1 MANYHLNMSYG
12 KVGKTNAHFD
22 YITASGK
29 YTGKEKE
36 LVYEAHNMPDWVTS
50 AKEFWDLADKNERI
64 NGRTYREVRVSLP
77 EELTKE
83 ENIEL
88 LNQFLKENFS
98 GHYYSVVIHDK
109 ETQPD
114 FEFVEKHKNIHAHI
128 MFCPRVIDDIER
140 KDPGKYFKKSNSK
153 HPERGGAVKDEKWNE
168 VKTLLKL
175 RKDWEILQNKHL
187 EKHNINERVSCESL
201 KKQRQK
207 ALEEGDL
214 DKYEKLNRD
223 PINIDHV
230 TLNKTNKSEYEKK
243 MIEEF
248 NLNREIRYYKDKIYE
263 QVIKERARNKEIINE
278 FDSTISQKE
287 KENAY
292 NELLAKRNQIKKNN
306 SLIDELQ
313 NINIKNEVYS
323 RLIPEYKEK
332 ANKLISLIKMQEN
345 MTEEE
350 FNLLAQKYNELKI
363 MEATI
368 TQEIF
373 DKEKEKVINDI
384 AKNIEKLEKENHKL
398 NDEVQDIFIKN
409 ANNREFYKDLEN
421 HYQNN
426 DSKKTIN
433 NIILTNQEKEKIK
446 RKIELIDLQ
455 LSNSRKTTLN
465 ILSKKKYIPLEKEI
479 NRLKEKLESKQNLG
493 ATEEAKILKE
503 LISQKEKELKNIE
516 IKCTK
521 DMDKFIRIKES
532 FEKKLHN
539 NKAELNIKLQAINK
553 SIDQNSYELL
563 LSNKE
568 VREHLSNVIKNN
580 KQSIEFNN
588 QKLERLRFIK
598 KTLNKDIKEL
608 EIIAYLSLTRGKYG
622 KLQDQI
628 SDKIDKIEKIDI
640 ELIKLKES
648 KLFNFLAIRKL
659 EKEKALLEEETNK
672 LSKEFNDLKSSISQK
687 DLTDE
692 ISRIK
697 TSLDEKEA
705 KIDNQIQDILNENR
719 ELNSTNNICYDL
731 YDEYQNSEDKNIY
744 EKSFDLFFGDNKGM
758 TKSTGAWNI
767 KVHDEKEKVIR
778 L

>member
-1 MANYHLNMSYG
+1 MANYYLNMSYG

-36 LVYEAHNMPDWVTS
+36 LVYENHNMPDWVTS
-50 AKEFWDLADKNERI
+50 AKEFWNLADKNERI
-64 NGRTYREVRVSLP
+64 NGRTYREVRISLP

-128 MFCPRVIDDIER
+128 MFCPRIIDNVER
-140 KDPGKYFKKSNSK
+140 KDPEKYFKKSNSK

-168 VKTLLKL
+168 LETLLKL
-175 RKDWEILQNKHL
+175 RKDWEVLQNQHL
-187 EKHNINERVSCESL
+187 KKHNINERVSCESL
-201 KKQRQK
+201 KSQRQK
-207 ALEEGDL
+207 ALEEGDH
-214 DKYEKLNRD
+214 DKYEKLNRA
-223 PINIDHV
+223 PINIDHT
-230 TLNKTNKSEYEKK
+230 TLNKVNKSEYEKK
-243 MIEEF
+243 LIEEF
-248 NLNREIRYYKDKIYE
+248 NLNREIRYYKDKVYE
-263 QVIKERARNKEIINE
+263 EIIKERTKNKEIIND
-278 FDSTISQKE
+278 FNASISKKE

-292 NELLAKRNQIKKNN
+292 NELLAKRSQIEKNN

-332 ANKLISLIKMQEN
+332 ANELISLIKAQEN

-350 FNLLAQKYNELKI
+350 FNSLAQKYNELKI

-368 TQEIF
+368 NQETF
-373 DKEKEKVINDI
+373 DKEKENVINDI
-384 AKNIEKLEKENHKL
+384 TKNIEKLKKENYKL
-398 NDEVQDIFIKN
+398 NNEIQDIFAKN
-409 ANNREFYKDLEN
+409 THNKEFYSELEN

-433 NIILTNQEKEKIK
+433 NIILANQEKEKIK

-465 ILSKKKYIPLEKEI
+465 ILSKKKYVPLEKEI
-479 NRLKEKLESKQNLG
+479 NRLKEKLETKQNLG

-503 LISQKEKELKNIE
+503 LISQKEKELKDIE

-521 DMDKFIRIKES
+521 DMDKFVRIKES

-553 SIDQNSYELL
+553 SIEQNSRELL

-580 KQSIEFNN
+580 KQSIELNN

-608 EIIAYLSLTRGKYG
+608 EIIAYLSLTKGKYG
-622 KLQDQI
+622 KLQDNI
-628 SDKIDKIEKIDI
+628 ANNIDKMEKIDI
-640 ELIKLKES
+640 ELIKLKEN

-659 EKEKALLEEETNK
+659 EKEKSLLEEETNK
-672 LSKEFNDLKSSISQK
+672 LSKEFNDLKSSISSK

-692 ISRIK
+692 ISRVK
-697 TSLDEKEA
+697 TSLDEKET
-705 KIDNQIQDILNENR
+705 KIDEQIEDLLNENK

-731 YDEYQNSEDKNIY
+731 YNEYQNSENKNIY
-744 EKSFDLFFGDNKGM
+744 EKSFDFFCGDNRGM
-758 TKSTGAWNI
+758 TKNTGSWNI
-767 KVHDEKEKVIR
+767 KIHDEKEKVIR

>member
-36 LVYEAHNMPDWVTS
+36 LVYENHNMPDWVTS

-64 NGRTYREVRVSLP
+64 NGRTYREVRISLP

-168 VKTLLKL
+168 VETLLKL

-201 KKQRQK
+201 EKQRQK

-230 TLNKTNKSEYEKK
+230 TLNKVNKSEYEKK

-263 QVIKERARNKEIINE
+263 QVIKERARNKEIIDE

-292 NELLAKRNQIKKNN
+292 NKLASNRNKIDINN
-306 SLIDELQ
+306 ALIDELQ

-323 RLIPEYKEK
+323 RLIPGYEDKLNE
-332 ANKLISLIKMQEN
+332 LISLMKEHEVFTQ
-345 MTEEE
+345 EE
-350 FNLLAQKYNELKI
+350 FDLIAQKYNELKL

-368 TQEIF
+368 GNEEF
-373 DKEKEKVINDI
+373 NKEKESVVNEI
-384 AKNIEKLEKENHKL
+384 AATIEKLKKENNKL
-398 NDEVQDIFIKN
+398 NDEIKDIFVKN
-409 ANNREFYKDLEN
+409 VNNKEFHKELEN

-426 DSKKTIN
+426 NSKKAIN
-433 NIILTNQEKEKIK
+433 NIILANQEKQKLERRID
-446 RKIELIDLQ
+446 LIDLQ

-465 ILSKKKYIPLEKEI
+465 ILSKKKYVPLEKEVAK
-479 NRLKEKLESKQNLG
+479 LKNELESKQNLG
-493 ATEEAKILKE
+493 ATGEVKILKE
-503 LISQKEKELKNIE
+503 LLAKKEKELKDIE
-516 IKCTK
+516 ISCTK

-539 NKAELNIKLQAINK
+539 NRAELNFKLKAANL
-553 SIDQNSYELL
+553 SIEQNSKELL
-563 LSNKE
+563 LSNKD
-568 VREHLSNVIKNN
+568 VRSHLSDVIENNN
-580 KQSIEFNN
+580 KSIELNN
-588 QKLERLRFIK
+588 QKLEKLRFIK
-598 KTLNKDIKEL
+598 KTLNKDIKDFN
-608 EIIAYLSLTRGKYG
+608 II
-622 KLQDQI
+622 
-628 SDKIDKIEKIDI
+628 
-640 ELIKLKES
+640 
-648 KLFNFLAIRKL
+648 
-659 EKEKALLEEETNK
+659 
-672 LSKEFNDLKSSISQK
+672 
-687 DLTDE
+687 
-692 ISRIK
+692 
-697 TSLDEKEA
+697 LD
-705 KIDNQIQDILNENR
+705 
-719 ELNSTNNICYDL
+719 
-731 YDEYQNSEDKNIY
+731 
-744 EKSFDLFFGDNKGM
+744 
-758 TKSTGAWNI
+758 
-767 KVHDEKEKVIR
+767 
-778 L
+778 

>member
-36 LVYEAHNMPDWVTS
+36 LAYENHNMPDWVTS
-50 AKEFWDLADKNERI
+50 AKEFWNLADKNERI
-64 NGRTYREVRVSLP
+64 NGRTYREVRISLP

-98 GHYYSVVIHDK
+98 GHYYSVVVHDK

-128 MFCPRVIDDIER
+128 MFCPRIIDNVER
-140 KDPGKYFKKSNSK
+140 KDPEKYFKKSNSK

-168 VKTLLKL
+168 LETLLKL
-175 RKDWEILQNKHL
+175 RKDWEVLQNQHL

-201 KKQRQK
+201 KNQRQK
-207 ALEEGDL
+207 ALEEGDQ
-214 DKYEKLNRD
+214 DKYEKLNRA
-223 PINIDHV
+223 PINIDHT
-230 TLNKTNKSEYEKK
+230 TLNKVNKSEYEKK
-243 MIEEF
+243 LIEEF
-248 NLNREIRYYKDKIYE
+248 NLNREIRYYKDKVYE
-263 QVIKERARNKEIINE
+263 EIIKERAKNKEIIND
-278 FDSTISQKE
+278 FNASISQKE

-292 NELLAKRNQIKKNN
+292 NELLAKRSQIDKNN

-332 ANKLISLIKMQEN
+332 ANELISLIKAQEN

-350 FNLLAQKYNELKI
+350 FNSLAQKYNELKI
-363 MEATI
+363 METTI
-368 TQEIF
+368 NQETF
-373 DKEKEKVINDI
+373 DKEKENVINDI
-384 AKNIEKLEKENHKL
+384 TKNIEKLKKENHKL
-398 NDEVQDIFIKN
+398 NNEIQDIFAKN
-409 ANNREFYKDLEN
+409 THNKEFYSELEN

-433 NIILTNQEKEKIK
+433 NIILANQEKEKIK

-465 ILSKKKYIPLEKEI
+465 ILSKKKYVPLEKEI
-479 NRLKEKLESKQNLG
+479 NRLKEKLETKQNLG

-503 LISQKEKELKNIE
+503 LISQKEKELKDIE

-521 DMDKFIRIKES
+521 DMDKFVRIKES

-553 SIDQNSYELL
+553 SIEQNSRELL

-580 KQSIEFNN
+580 KQSIELNN

-608 EIIAYLSLTRGKYG
+608 EIIAYLSLTKGKYG
-622 KLQDQI
+622 KLQDNI
-628 SDKIDKIEKIDI
+628 ANNIDKMEKIDI
-640 ELIKLKES
+640 ELIKLKEN

-659 EKEKALLEEETNK
+659 EKEKSLLEEETNK
-672 LSKEFNDLKSSISQK
+672 LSKEFNDLKSSISSK

-697 TSLDEKEA
+697 TSLDEKET
-705 KIDNQIQDILNENR
+705 KIDEQIEDLLNENK

-731 YDEYQNSEDKNIY
+731 YNEYQNSENKNIY
-744 EKSFDLFFGDNKGM
+744 EKSFDFFCGDNRGM
-758 TKSTGAWNI
+758 TKNTGSWNI
-767 KVHDEKEKVIR
+767 KIHDEKEKVIR